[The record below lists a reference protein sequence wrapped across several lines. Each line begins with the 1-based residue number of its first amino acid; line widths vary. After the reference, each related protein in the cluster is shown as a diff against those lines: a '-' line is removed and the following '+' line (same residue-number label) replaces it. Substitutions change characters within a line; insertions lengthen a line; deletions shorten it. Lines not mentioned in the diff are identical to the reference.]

1 MNFSSIST
9 ARSAAV
15 ALVVSGI
22 AFFGISSMAYAQG
35 NNTSGQ
41 SGYKK
46 EAPGDY
52 SDKDDRIQGHTGEG
66 YGNPTEKGRAT
77 EKKSQQ
83 GGSGRYD
90 KETPGDYSDKN
101 DPIQGHTGEGYGN
114 STQKGGATNKRSQ
127 QGGSGRYDKEAPGD
141 YSDRKDH
148 IEGHTGEPYP
158 AMDSSRK
165 GRESSE
171 KRNTKNQ

>member
-22 AFFGISSMAYAQG
+22 AFFGISVMAYAQG

-46 EAPGDY
+46 ED
-52 SDKDDRIQGHTGEG
+52 
-66 YGNPTEKGRAT
+66 
-77 EKKSQQ
+77 
-83 GGSGRYD
+83 
-90 KETPGDYSDKN
+90 PGDYSDKN
-101 DPIQGHTGEGYGN
+101 DPIQGHTGEPY
-114 STQKGGATNKRSQ
+114 SEKG
-127 QGGSGRYDKEAPGD
+127 
-141 YSDRKDH
+141 
-148 IEGHTGEPYP
+148 
-158 AMDSSRK
+158 SSIK
-165 GRESSE
+165 GKESSE

>member
-35 NNTSGQ
+35 NNVSGQ

-52 SDKDDRIQGHTGEG
+52 SDKNDRIQGHTGEG
-66 YGNPTEKGRAT
+66 YGNSPEK
-77 EKKSQQ
+77 S
-83 GGSGRYD
+83 
-90 KETPGDYSDKN
+90 
-101 DPIQGHTGEGYGN
+101 
-114 STQKGGATNKRSQ
+114 GATKKRSQ
-127 QGGSGRYDKEAPGD
+127 REGSGRYDKEAPGD
-141 YSDRKDH
+141 YSD
-148 IEGHTGEPYP
+148 
-158 AMDSSRK
+158 
-165 GRESSE
+165 
-171 KRNTKNQ
+171 KNDPI

>member
-9 ARSAAV
+9 APSAAV
-15 ALVVSGI
+15 AVVVSGI

-35 NNTSGQ
+35 NNASGQ

-52 SDKDDRIQGHTGEG
+52 SDKNDRIQGHTGEG
-66 YGNPTEKGRAT
+66 YGNSPEKDGA
-77 EKKSQQ
+77 KK
-83 GGSGRYD
+83 
-90 KETPGDYSDKN
+90 
-101 DPIQGHTGEGYGN
+101 
-114 STQKGGATNKRSQ
+114 KRSQ

-148 IEGHTGEPYP
+148 IEGHTGEPYS
-158 AMDSSRK
+158 AKDSSRK

-171 KRNTKNQ
+171 KRNTRNQ